1 MRSSQTSEQA
11 EEWMA
16 QYSMRNFIYFLHT
29 VDLGVRKV
37 NMTWLQEGCRRYV
50 HSWWFVNV
58 SPYSNQ
64 EANDRGAW
72 FWQKQ
77 PVSVFIKNLICIL
90 SSILFKQLEA
100 MSGPSEW
107 SCFMQYKHKDSL
119 KPQASPCQFM
129 IPLRCFIT
137 MNGVVSWVGIDR
149 RSKNRSFPK
158 TEDYIFFW
166 PIVPK
171 TEDRRPKPKT
181 EDRSQKPKTND
192 RNRRPKTEDRRFIH
206 CTQIFSKSTG

>member
-1 MRSSQTSEQA
+1 MKSTRSIHQHKSLSHELRASERAREQMKERSGAREQSEQCGAGKRGGRQTSEQA
-11 EEWMA
+11 GVNGPVL
-16 QYSMRNFIYFLHT
+16 YIYFLHT
-29 VDLGVRKV
+29 VDWGVRKV
-37 NMTWLQEGCRRYV
+37 NVTWLQEGCRRYV
-50 HSWWFVNV
+50 HSWWFVTV

-72 FWQKQ
+72 FWQKCEKQ

-119 KPQASPCQFM
+119 KPQASPCQCM

-137 MNGVVSWVGIDR
+137 MNGVVSWD
-149 RSKNRSFPK
+149 F
-158 TEDYIFFW
+158 
-166 PIVPK
+166 
-171 TEDRRPKPKT
+171 
-181 EDRSQKPKTND
+181 
-192 RNRRPKTEDRRFIH
+192 
-206 CTQIFSKSTG
+206 